1 MQCEILMNK
10 STAFSADQMAQR
22 KKEIREKKKAKAKA
36 EKDAKDKIEKGM
48 LG

>member
-1 MQCEILMNK
+1 MNS

-36 EKDAKDKIEKGM
+36 EKEAKDKIEKGM